1 MARPSPLEIYAL
13 LDKSNCKEC
22 GYDTCMAFATDIL
35 ERKIRVQ
42 DCTHLMQDRKQFKK
56 RDKLIKLITPPQRPV
71 TIGVG
76 DRTVTIGGEE
86 VLMRHQ
92 LTYYNQS
99 AIFIEVADDDSDLED
114 IVKYLTDLKIE
125 RMGDVLTLDGLALRN
140 VSGDKEQFK
149 LAAKK
154 IIELSNLPIMLC
166 CFNADILLETAEEIK
181 DKRPLLYAATK
192 DTWEQVGKFA
202 VQNVLPVAIVSKN
215 LDELMSL
222 SATLQKLGVK
232 EIILDS
238 GTFYGPGELSITYD
252 NIMQLRTAAINKE
265 NPNAGWP
272 VMGVPAAYWSQVK
285 VEDEKDL
292 WLHQYQEVIMGA
304 IMESID
310 TSLIVLHTGQKKE
323 DIWVLLALM
332 TLRQS
337 LFSDPRIYP
346 AVDPGLYKIGEPS
359 DDMAPIFVTSNYRMT
374 KIPVEQDLQGANI
387 DCWLLVVD
395 TEGIGIESAVAGG
408 QFNAGGIAEAVKEFG
423 AFEKVKH
430 RILILPGMAARLSG
444 ALEDEADAFVVVGPR
459 DSSGIPKYLE
469 TLWRPEEFMKEYQLW
484 EKE

>member
-71 TIGVG
+71 TIGIG
-76 DRTVTIGGEE
+76 DRAVTIGGEE

-99 AIFIEVADDDSDLED
+99 ALFIEVADDDSDLED

-154 IIELSNLPIMLC
+154 IVELSNLPIMLC

-202 VQNVLPVAIVSKN
+202 VQNVLPVAIVSNN

-238 GTFYGPGELSITYD
+238 GTFYGPGKLSITYD

-265 NPNAGWP
+265 NPNASWP
-272 VMGVPAAYWSQVK
+272 VMGVPVAYWSQVK

-346 AVDPGLYKIGEPS
+346 TVDPGLFKIGEPS

-469 TLWRPEEFMKEYQLW
+469 TLWRPEEFMKEYQSW

>member
-42 DCTHLMQDRKQFKK
+42 DCTHLMQDRKQFKN
-56 RDKLIKLITPPQRPV
+56 RDKFIKLITPPQRPV

-76 DRTVTIGGEE
+76 DRAVTIGGEE

-154 IIELSNLPIMLC
+154 IVELSNLPIMLC

-202 VQNVLPVAIVSKN
+202 VQNVLPVAIVSSN

-238 GTFYGPGELSITYD
+238 GTFYGPGKLSITYD
-252 NIMQLRTAAINKE
+252 KIMQLRTAAINKE
-265 NPNAGWP
+265 NPNASWP

-469 TLWRPEEFMKEYQLW
+469 TQWRPEEFMKEYQSW